1 MKKKL
6 KKLLQKPLRFHHQD
20 IHEELALI
28 RLALDNV
35 KYQMQELRESIR
47 ESSLQDQVLRVPEP
61 YEHPWDQHIRE
72 GLVSGGDCVGGQ
84 KEKYTPSLSPQD
96 LVFQEE
102 RRQRKVRR
110 IDFEER

>member
-28 RLALDNV
+28 RVAIDDV
-35 KYQMQELRESIR
+35 KYQMQELREAIR
-47 ESSLQDQVLRVPEP
+47 ESSNKNEELRVPEL

-72 GLVSGGDCVGGQ
+72 GFVCSGDCVGG
-84 KEKYTPSLSPQD
+84 T
-96 LVFQEE
+96 E
-102 RRQRKVRR
+102 RNVYSESVATRLGFSGGEATTQGPTN
-110 IDFEER
+110 

>member
-6 KKLLQKPLRFHHQD
+6 KRLLQKPLRFHHQD

-28 RLALDNV
+28 RVALDNV

-47 ESSLQDQVLRVPEP
+47 ESSNQDQVLRVPEP

-72 GLVSGGDCVGGQ
+72 GSVSGGDRINP
-84 KEKYTPSLSPQD
+84 E
-96 LVFQEE
+96 
-102 RRQRKVRR
+102 RKVYTESITTRLG
-110 IDFEER
+110 FSGGTATTQGPSN

>member
-72 GLVSGGDCVGGQ
+72 GSVSGGDRIN
-84 KEKYTPSLSPQD
+84 P
-96 LVFQEE
+96 
-102 RRQRKVRR
+102 QRKVYTESITTRLG
-110 IDFEER
+110 FSGGTATTKGPSN

>member
-72 GLVSGGDCVGGQ
+72 GLVSSGDRVGGT
-84 KEKYTPSLSPQD
+84 EG
-96 LVFQEE
+96 
-102 RRQRKVRR
+102 KVYSESVTSRLG
-110 IDFEER
+110 FSGGTASTQGPTN